1 MNRTQEEEDKLF
13 EIYVICY
20 NQMCEEIDEMTKPFR
35 GEYIDED
42 NEYMKRCE
50 ICNFSYTGYGVKG
63 DRRHN
68 KTKTHMRCVIEENKY
83 LLHWRAMNYINNLNS
98 NN

>member
-20 NQMCEEIDEMTKPFR
+20 KQMCEEIDEMTKPFR
-35 GEYIDED
+35 GEFIDELRGYYQD
-42 NEYMKRCE
+42 CE
-50 ICNFSYTGYGVKG
+50 ICGGEFQGYPKYYTQ
-63 DRRHN
+63 HI
-68 KTKTHMRCVIEENKY
+68 KTKKHLRCAIEENKY